1 MFAASAKLLICST
14 AAALLTAA
22 SAFAQAAEPQSEAFR
37 FSGTSVSAVQELDAA
52 IEIQPLVAQSAAASV
67 AQASVTADD
76 SPAEP
81 GLQTMSPATDAA
93 RSASAPWYER
103 FTVSTPSEFRS
114 AWGEESTE
122 FSFSAGERW
131 GFTLGIAEQERGPQ
145 FDLEDVSAGAFYE
158 LNNRFRVGTN
168 LRFSSPT
175 EDVFGQQGEE
185 RVPELKFES
194 AFRF

>member
-1 MFAASAKLLICST
+1 MFAASVKLLIGPA

-22 SAFAQAAEPQSEAFR
+22 SAYGQSAEPVEESFR
-37 FSGTSVSAVQELDAA
+37 LTAASVSALQELEGAV
-52 IEIQPLVAQSAAASV
+52 EIQPIVAQSAAASL
-67 AQASVTADD
+67 AQP
-76 SPAEP
+76 PARAEAE
-81 GLQTMSPATDAA
+81 LQRMDVSAEAHPATAA
-93 RSASAPWYER
+93 APWYER

-114 AWGEESTE
+114 AWGEEATE

-145 FDLEDVSAGAFYE
+145 FELEDVTAGAFYE
-158 LNNRFRVGTN
+158 LNSRFRVGTN

-175 EDVFGQQGEE
+175 EDVFGQQGDV
-185 RVPELKFES
+185 RAPEVKFES

>member
-1 MFAASAKLLICST
+1 MIMGNVKVLIGSA
-14 AAALLTAA
+14 AAALLMAV
-22 SAFAQAAEPQSEAFR
+22 SAHAQSADPAEDVFR
-37 FSGTSVSAVQELDAA
+37 LTTTSVSAAQELDGAV
-52 IEIQPLVAQSAAASV
+52 EIQPLVAQSAAASL
-67 AQASVTADD
+67 AQTAA
-76 SPAEP
+76 PAESDLP
-81 GLQTMSPATDAA
+81 RMEVAEDSRQ
-93 RSASAPWYER
+93 SASAPWYER

-114 AWGEESTE
+114 AWGEEAAE

-145 FDLEDVSAGAFYE
+145 FELEDVSAGAFYE
-158 LNNRFRVGTN
+158 LSNRFRVGTN
-168 LRFSSPT
+168 LRFASPT